1 MMKIT
6 TRIQIFSAKA
16 AFLLPIKAKRCYI
29 KKLGLIKAILSH
41 FDPKNQIK

>member
-1 MMKIT
+1 MMKIIT
-6 TRIQIFSAKA
+6 QIQILSAKA
-16 AFLLPIKAKRCYI
+16 AFSIPIKAKRCYI